1 MRIGIEINGVLRD
14 TLTKIQQEYEKWYL
28 NENWK
33 ELKLIEDDPE
43 IERKVISDV
52 TSLELSNHLSF
63 KNQDEIYDFLYKEHT
78 MEIFGHAASVE
89 YTGMNDL
96 NDFYLD
102 MRDNYKISIIS
113 DEIGKSKPAT
123 LFFLSK
129 FSCLIENIMFY
140 SEQTKNNML
149 GSIDVLLTA
158 NPDLLLKEV
167 DGLKVIKYE
176 QEYNKNSKAKYS
188 INKLK
193 ELKDKIL
200 EIC

>member
-1 MRIGIEINGVLRD
+1 MKIAIDLNGVLRD
-14 TLTKIQQEYEKWYL
+14 TLGKIEQVYDKFYVTNEENDSEFKYEINYPIDSL
-28 NENWK
+28 NLLNHFK
-33 ELKLIEDDPE
+33 FPLGDD
-43 IERKVISDV
+43 
-52 TSLELSNHLSF
+52 LYN
-63 KNQDEIYDFLYKEHT
+63 FLYVEHP

-102 MRDNYKISIIS
+102 MRDNHEIIIVS

-129 FSCLIENIMFY
+129 FSCLIENIKFY
-140 SEQTKNNML
+140 SEQTKNEMIK
-149 GSIDVLLTA
+149 SIDVLLTA
-158 NPDLLLKEV
+158 NPNLLLDV
-167 DGLKVIKYE
+167 PNNLVVIKYE
-176 QEYNKNSKAKYS
+176 QEYNKNIKTKHS

-193 ELKDKIL
+193 EFKDKIL

>member
-1 MRIGIEINGVLRD
+1 MRIGIDLNGVLRD
-14 TLTKIQQEYEKWYL
+14 TLGKIEQVYDKFYVSNDEGESEFNYEIIYPIDSL
-28 NENWK
+28 NLMNHFKFENS
-33 ELKLIEDDPE
+33 ED
-43 IERKVISDV
+43 
-52 TSLELSNHLSF
+52 LYN
-63 KNQDEIYDFLYKEHT
+63 FLYVEHP
-78 MEIFGHAASVE
+78 MEIFGHATSVE

-149 GSIDVLLTA
+149 GTIDVLLTA

>member
-1 MRIGIEINGVLRD
+1 MRIGIDLNGVLRD
-14 TLTKIQQEYEKWYL
+14 TLGKIEQVYDKFYVSNDGEESDFKYEIIYPIDSL
-28 NENWK
+28 NLMNHFK
-33 ELKLIEDDPE
+33 FVSGDD
-43 IERKVISDV
+43 
-52 TSLELSNHLSF
+52 LYN
-63 KNQDEIYDFLYKEHT
+63 FLYVEHP

-96 NDFYLD
+96 NDFYMD
-102 MRDNYKISIIS
+102 MRDKHEIIIVS

-123 LFFLSK
+123 SFFLSK

-140 SEQTKNNML
+140 SEQTKNNMI
-149 GSIDVLLTA
+149 GTIDVLLTA
-158 NPDLLLKEV
+158 NPDLLLKEF
-167 DGLKVIKYE
+167 DNLKIIKFE
-176 QEYNKNSKAKYS
+176 QEYNKDSKAKHS

>member
-1 MRIGIEINGVLRD
+1 
-14 TLTKIQQEYEKWYL
+14 
-28 NENWK
+28 
-33 ELKLIEDDPE
+33 
-43 IERKVISDV
+43 
-52 TSLELSNHLSF
+52 
-63 KNQDEIYDFLYKEHT
+63 
-78 MEIFGHAASVE
+78 
-89 YTGMNDL
+89 
-96 NDFYLD
+96 
-102 MRDNYKISIIS
+102 MRDKYEIVLVS

>member
-1 MRIGIEINGVLRD
+1 MRIAIDLNGVLRD
-14 TLTKIQQEYEKWYL
+14 TIGKIEQVYDKFYVTNEDNDSEFKYEINYPIDSL
-28 NENWK
+28 NLLSHFK
-33 ELKLIEDDPE
+33 FPLDD
-43 IERKVISDV
+43 D
-52 TSLELSNHLSF
+52 LYN
-63 KNQDEIYDFLYKEHT
+63 FLYVEHP

-102 MRDNYKISIIS
+102 MRDNHEIIIVS

-129 FSCLIENIMFY
+129 FSCLIETIKFY
-140 SEQTKNNML
+140 SEQTKNEMIK
-149 GSIDVLLTA
+149 SIDVLLTA
-158 NPDLLLKEV
+158 NPNLLLDV
-167 DGLKVIKYE
+167 SNNLVVIKYE
-176 QEYNKNSKAKYS
+176 QEYNKNIKTKHS

-193 ELKDKIL
+193 EFKDKIL